1 MKAELTAQK
10 TILNDKETMEIDYDR
25 LNKRLDLNADVEIDD
40 MKLKYAQRLKH
51 EEDTVMLL
59 MSEHAVLKKSLQTL
73 GKDASRQKDEIRRLA
88 EREARLFDTVHSL
101 EKDIVNH
108 KKEIREREET
118 ITDKE
123 KRIFDLKKKN
133 QELEKFRFVLDY
145 KIKELK
151 MQIAPR
157 EEEISTMRKQIED
170 MDMELAQY
178 HKSNAAL
185 NLMISELKLKVE
197 GMRRELLVQT
207 ERHAMCGRLVTKYRR
222 DLKDMRA
229 IWDNSVALKMAVI
242 NMFRIYVQDDAGSL
256 DSGKVSKKVEDPQL
270 IYNRDR
276 EQLERSLDALRRAVK
291 GDATSHNRNVTKML
305 RENVVLTTELNT
317 LRKDYMALTLKKK
330 AIDESGAL
338 NGKPFNDIFDILGT
352 KDPGEKYRKQQAAA
366 AGSITGDPN
375 PNAGGIFATE
385 GVEEMRAPSR
395 GPAGSRSP
403 RTVALRATD
412 ANGRTRDTSPTSQQ
426 QTGVRR
432 GGDQWD
438 AWREI
443 QMQNDQMMQLEEQLR
458 NVCLKM
464 SIDPVQVF
472 KKLEETVAR

>member
-1 MKAELTAQK
+1 MAQK
-10 TILNDKETMEIDYDR
+10 TILSDKETMEIDYDR
-25 LNKRLDLNADVEIDD
+25 LNKRLDSNADAEIDD

-51 EEDTVMLL
+51 EEDTVMIL

-73 GKDASRQKDEIRRLA
+73 GKDASHQKDEIRKLT
-88 EREARLFDTVHSL
+88 EREARLLDTVHSL

-157 EEEISTMRKQIED
+157 EEEIATMRKQIED

-207 ERHAMCGRLVTKYRR
+207 ERYDMCGRLVTKYRR
-222 DLKDMRA
+222 DLKEMSV
-229 IWDNSVALKMAVI
+229 IWDNSVALKVAVI

-256 DSGKVSKKVEDPQL
+256 DSGKSSKKLEDPQL

-291 GDATSHNRNVTKML
+291 GDTTSHNRNVTKML
-305 RENVVLTTELNT
+305 RENVILTTELNT
-317 LRKDYMALTLKKK
+317 LRKDYMTFTLKKK

-338 NGKPFNDIFDILGT
+338 HGKPFNDIFDILGT

-366 AGSITGDPN
+366 AAAANAGLMTGDPN

-395 GPAGSRSP
+395 GTAGSRSP
-403 RTVALRATD
+403 RTVALRTTD

-426 QTGVRR
+426 QTGIRR

-472 KKLEETVAR
+472 KKLEETIAR